1 MRDPGHADSYRQ
13 LRVQYIDHHNPDLI
27 LLDALGWHGAAKALG
42 LAHATARTV
51 LRVQELEE
59 AVPLLFVG
67 GYVKLVGVVGR
78 QLQHVRHTGLQ
89 DGEDD
94 QEGDSHYI
102 QEAEGK
108 NEYKFYS
115 YFHEHSDLF
124 YGYHYMDYGGYRLRG
139 FHGHQTE
146 GTHPDLH
153 QHHHNKPDN
162 DNYMYGYYG
171 YYYAYQDFN

>member
-1 MRDPGHADSYRQ
+1 MVEHVKPTPSSDRVCQHIWTGITAAPKGTDTGLGLGSGLGSGSDSDSSSGSGSGTTTTETS
-13 LRVQYIDHHNPDLI
+13 LNATANHHSDHHDH
-27 LLDALGWHGAAKALG
+27 DR
-42 LAHATARTV
+42 ATTPRLT
-51 LRVQELEE
+51 
-59 AVPLLFVG
+59 
-67 GYVKLVGVVGR
+67 
-78 QLQHVRHTGLQ
+78 